1 MLELLLSI
9 LNLLEVILLWTTLKI
24 ITSDTVNQKIK
35 TYRFQSGLV
44 AFVTGLSAFVKAIEG
59 RGSGN
64 LVLLI
69 LLIAMLPLL
78 LAWAIKTLLA
88 RATLS
93 VPMTI
98 SFRDQ
103 VMPVVVWLFRALLP
117 KRLKESREIKRSLF
131 FFKKIERDAERE
143 WLRYKAQVKGPTQ
156 HLVFLVLV
164 FVASLIASQ
173 IIADRFELSELV
185 GLVVSLA
192 LHLIGLYNMV
202 VKQDLISQ
210 VIGLLIMDHGL
221 YLAVVKIVEIPI
233 PATFFVV
240 SLYFYTLIT
249 LFILVILLPRVRQVT
264 GSIDLSE
271 IANQSNLKG

>member
-1 MLELLLSI
+1 MLELLLST
-9 LNLLEVILLWTTLKI
+9 LDLLEVILLLTALTI
-24 ITSDTVNQKIK
+24 ITSNTVSQKI
-35 TYRFQSGLV
+35 TLYRIQSGLL
-44 AFVTGLSAFVKAIEG
+44 AFVTGLSAFIKAMD
-59 RGSGN
+59 GSGGN
-64 LVLLI
+64 LILLI

-93 VPMTI
+93 IPPTV

-103 VMPVVVWLFRALLP
+103 VLPVLAWLFRPLLP
-117 KRLKESREIKRSLF
+117 KRLEESREIKRSLF

-143 WLRYKAQVKGPTQ
+143 WLRYKAPAKVPIQL
-156 HLVFLVLV
+156 LVFLTLV
-164 FVASLIASQ
+164 FVAFLIVSQ
-173 IIADRFELSELV
+173 IITVGFELSERI

-202 VKQDLISQ
+202 IKQDIISQ

-221 YLAVVKIVEIPI
+221 YLAVVKIVEIPV
-233 PATFFVV
+233 PATFFVM

-264 GSIDLSE
+264 ASIDLTE
-271 IANQSNLKG
+271 ISNQSNLKG

>member
-1 MLELLLSI
+1 MRELLFGVLD
-9 LNLLEVILLWTTLKI
+9 LLEVILLLTALII
-24 ITSDTVNQKIK
+24 ITSVTVNSKIK
-35 TYRFQSGLV
+35 VYRIQSGLL
-44 AFVTGLSAFVKAIEG
+44 AFVTGLSAFIKAVDG
-59 RGSGN
+59 GGGN

-69 LLIAMLPLL
+69 LLIALLPLL

-88 RATLS
+88 RATLAIPTAAS
-93 VPMTI
+93 I
-98 SFRDQ
+98 KEQ
-103 VMPVVVWLFRALLP
+103 VLPVLVWLVRPLLP
-117 KRLKESREIKRSLF
+117 NHLKEYRRIKRSIF
-131 FFKKIERDAERE
+131 FFQKIERDAERE
-143 WLRYKAQVKGPTQ
+143 WLRYKAPAKIPFQL
-156 HLVFLVLV
+156 LVFLTLV
-164 FVASLIASQ
+164 FVAFFIVSQ
-173 IIADRFELSELV
+173 IIAARFLLSERI

-221 YLAVVKIVEIPI
+221 YLAVVKIVEIPV
-233 PATFFVV
+233 PATFFVI

-271 IANQSNLKG
+271 ISDRSNLKG